1 MSALSR
7 KQLLLSQDSIS
18 RLHEWS
24 DRYDLSE
31 AELVRRAIQNYDPEH
46 ERAQSDSAEHEK
58 AAEAMLEFMA
68 KALKSAMNDVDA
80 ANARVRETLAGL
92 DDPAKRK
99 AIDQEV
105 CQEVAESPG
114 WMDEVADLLVTE
126 NEDAA

>member
-105 CQEVAESPG
+105 RQEVAESPG